1 MLYERNIDWI
11 HRRRIICRRDP
22 IHDKPTKVY
31 KWGNYYEHGTYE
43 FFDLFR
49 TEAKINT
56 FKSLKWH
63 LLVIWYL
70 NPNISSD
77 ELKEIVNFVSEKTNG
92 FVTFNT
98 PAYTKKDILSKLI
111 EYDLDLQPK
120 NKMRK
125 IIFNQFCGLTKEE
138 KLKIVGS
145 IIGRKNKKITEDY
158 IYECMLGINASK
170 EIITISKIASLM
182 SCSNRTVLRAIS
194 DELREEK
201 RILNEHL
208 L

>member
-182 SCSNRTVLRAIS
+182 SCSNRTVLRTIS

>member
-1 MLYERNIDWI
+1 M
-11 HRRRIICRRDP
+11 
-22 IHDKPTKVY
+22 
-31 KWGNYYEHGTYE
+31 
-43 FFDLFR
+43 
-49 TEAKINT
+49 
-56 FKSLKWH
+56 
-63 LLVIWYL
+63 
-70 NPNISSD
+70 
-77 ELKEIVNFVSEKTNG
+77 SEKTNG

>member
-11 HRRRIICRRDP
+11 HKRRIICRRDP